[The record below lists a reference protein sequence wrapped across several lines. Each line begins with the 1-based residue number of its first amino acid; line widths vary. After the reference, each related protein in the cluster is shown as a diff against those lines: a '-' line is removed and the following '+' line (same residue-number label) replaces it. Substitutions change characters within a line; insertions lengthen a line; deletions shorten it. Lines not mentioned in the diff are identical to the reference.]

1 MVGIT
6 AYGAYVPLFRMPRA
20 EIARAWG
27 IAAQGE
33 GERAVRNYDEDSLTM
48 AVEACQDCLCGVER
62 SGVGGLFLATTTAPY
77 AEKMA
82 STLAATV
89 LDLPRPSRTLD
100 FTNSLR
106 AGTGALL
113 AAADAVK
120 AGSLGSVMVAAADSR
135 MAPTQGELEQF
146 LGDGAAAILVG
157 DSEVVA
163 TIEDSYSVS
172 QEFTDVWRVA
182 GDEFLR
188 TWEDR
193 FTLDEGYNRIIPE
206 AVSTML
212 NRHSL
217 SPQQVTRAVFYG
229 PNRRRHQE
237 LGRRM
242 GFAPEQLQ
250 DSLLSQVGNTG
261 TALPLMMLVAAL
273 EESRPGDT
281 LLMAGYGNGC
291 DVLLLRV
298 TENIRKMAERR
309 GIRGYLASH
318 KPIPSYQKYLLWR
331 GLVPVIPASRPDRE
345 ATSVTAV
352 WREQRQNLALY
363 GSRCQR
369 CGAQQFP
376 IQRVCV
382 KCHAKDE
389 YELVRLVDKKVDIF
403 TFTQDNL
410 AAAVDSPVIVTV
422 VEFEG
427 GGRAAFDMTDRDPQ
441 EVQVGMQV
449 EFTFRKL
456 YTERG
461 IHNYFWKTRPVR

>member
-1 MVGIT
+1 
-6 AYGAYVPLFRMPRA
+6 ASR
-20 EIARAWG
+20 
-27 IAAQGE
+27 
-33 GERAVRNYDEDSLTM
+33 
-48 AVEACQDCLCGVER
+48 DCLLGVER
-62 SGVGGLFLATTTAPY
+62 SGVDGLFLATTTAPF

-82 STLAATV
+82 STLAATA
-89 LDLPRPSRTLD
+89 LDLPRSGRTLD

-120 AGSLGSVMVAAADSR
+120 AGSLGSVLVAAADSR

-146 LGDGAAAILVG
+146 LGDGGATILVG
-157 DSEVVA
+157 DGEVIA

-172 QEFTDVWRVA
+172 HELTDVWRIA
-182 GDEFLR
+182 GDEFLH

-193 FTLDEGYNRIIPE
+193 FALDEGYNKIISE
-206 AVSTML
+206 AVAIML
-212 NRHSL
+212 DRHNLNPSQVNR
-217 SPQQVTRAVFYG
+217 VAFYG

-242 GFAPEQLQ
+242 GFASEQLQ

-261 TALPLMMLVAAL
+261 AALPLMMLVAAL

-281 LLMAGYGNGC
+281 LLLAGYGNGC

-298 TENIRKMAERR
+298 TDNISKMAQRR
-309 GIRGYLASH
+309 GIRGYLASR

-331 GLVPVIPASRPDRE
+331 GLVPVVPASRPDRD
-345 ATSVTAV
+345 ATSATAV
-352 WREQRQNLALY
+352 WREQQQNLALY
-363 GSRCQR
+363 GSRCKH

-376 IQRVCV
+376 IQRICV
-382 KCHAKDE
+382 KCRTKDE
-389 YELVRLVDKKVDIF
+389 YEKVRLVDKKVNIF

-410 AAAVDSPVIVTV
+410 AAAVDSPVIVSV

-427 GGRAAFDMTDRDPQ
+427 GGRSAFDMTDRDPE
-441 EVQVGMQV
+441 EVQVGMPV